1 MSLEICV
8 FIHVSSISSFG
19 CGSKLHFCRA
29 IRLILV
35 MLRRRIWHLVSFRI
49 VKGHFAIYFAIF
61 CYIYTFFCSSSFETT
76 CDSAQAFQTAPGVS
90 SLIFS
95 VRIPRLEGPETDQ
108 RCCKSRSRGM
118 LHSES
123 HSSPGQELPWIPQ
136 CRNPEQMIPLI
147 IKPKTLHDFMN
158 TNSEYSGSYFG
169 YMRKTCKKKGQNSLL
184 ILAADIKMIRLSVLP
199 WWPWPFDPPPGT
211 QRKWATT
218 ELVFNSWMCHS
229 REIN

>member
-1 MSLEICV
+1 MSLENCV

-19 CGSKLHFCRA
+19 CGSKLHFFCRV

-35 MLRRRIWHLVSFRI
+35 MLQWRRIWWHLVSFRI
-49 VKGHFAIYFAIF
+49 VKGYFAIYFAIF
-61 CYIYTFFCSSSFETT
+61 CYKYTFFFSSSFETT

-147 IKPKTLHDFMN
+147 IKPKTLHAFMN
-158 TNSEYSGSYFG
+158 TNSEYSGSYFF
-169 YMRKTCKKKGQNSLL
+169 YTWEKHAKKG
-184 ILAADIKMIRLSVLP
+184 
-199 WWPWPFDPPPGT
+199 
-211 QRKWATT
+211 
-218 ELVFNSWMCHS
+218 
-229 REIN
+229 